1 MGTVSQASLNMKAFV
16 IVSAGFGQDDVA
28 FLDILMMTVIMIS
41 TIIII
46 TIIIFIIIMIMI
58 MTNPIQVALVA
69 AVAGEADPYTIG
81 QVLAGQT
88 NGGVITST
96 TYHGGVKVAGFPY
109 TTVAAAVPHTYGS
122 PYAYAPYAYGK
133 REAEAEPEPWTVG
146 QIAAGAHV
154 AEAIKDGR
162 PHNVGV
168 ITNAAIAPVAATHLV
183 SGYSAY
189 PYAYSGYPYHAVY
202 GKREAEANPALLY
215 STGVAAY
222 HPYALGAHAVTY
234 AGAPHAVAYTPFG
247 VTHSSNVGICTNV
260 EGAQVPCRRKRES
273 DPALVYTAGAAVPYG
288 AYGVLPY
295 AGVHG
300 TNPVHA
306 VAYTGAGL
314 THSSNVGICT
324 NYVGAVVPC

>member
-1 MGTVSQASLNMKAFV
+1 MGTVSQACLNMKAFV
-16 IVSAGFGQDDVA
+16 I
-28 FLDILMMTVIMIS
+28 
-41 TIIII
+41 
-46 TIIIFIIIMIMI
+46 
-58 MTNPIQVALVA
+58 VALVA

-88 NGGVITST
+88 NGGVLTST

-109 TTVAAAVPHTYGS
+109 TKVAAVPHTYTYGY
-122 PYAYAPYAYGK
+122 PYAYYGK

-168 ITNAAIAPVAATHLV
+168 ITNAAIAPVAATHVV

-189 PYAYSGYPYHAVY
+189 PYAYSGYPYAYY
-202 GKREAEANPALLY
+202 GKREAEADPALVY
-215 STGVAAY
+215 STGVVGY
-222 HPYALGAHAVTY
+222 PYAVGAHAVTY

-247 VTHSSNVGICTNV
+247 VTHSSNVGICTNNL
-260 EGAQVPCRRKRES
+260 GAVVPCRRKREA
-273 DPALVYTAGAAVPYG
+273 DPALVYAGVGAVPYT
-288 AYGVLPY
+288 YGVLPY

-300 TNPVHA
+300 
-306 VAYTGAGL
+306 VAHTAAGL

>member
-96 TYHGGVKVAGFPY
+96 TYHGGVKVPGFPY
-109 TTVAAAVPHTYGS
+109 TTVAAAVPHTYG
-122 PYAYAPYAYGK
+122 
-133 REAEAEPEPWTVG
+133 
-146 QIAAGAHV
+146 
-154 AEAIKDGR
+154 
-162 PHNVGV
+162 
-168 ITNAAIAPVAATHLV
+168 
-183 SGYSAY
+183 Y
-189 PYAYSGYPYHAVY
+189 PYA
-202 GKREAEANPALLY
+202 EADPALVY
-215 STGVAAY
+215 SYGAVA

-260 EGAQVPCRRKRES
+260 EGAQVPCRRKREAEA
-273 DPALVYTAGAAVPYG
+273 DPAVVYGAAMPYG

-314 THSSNVGICT
+314 THSSNV
-324 NYVGAVVPC
+324 

>member
-16 IVSAGFGQDDVA
+16 I
-28 FLDILMMTVIMIS
+28 
-41 TIIII
+41 
-46 TIIIFIIIMIMI
+46 
-58 MTNPIQVALVA
+58 VALVA

-109 TTVAAAVPHTYGS
+109 TTVAAAVPHTYGY

-189 PYAYSGYPYHAVY
+189 PYAYTGYPYHAVY
-202 GKREAEANPALLY
+202 GKREAEADPALVY
-215 STGVAAY
+215 STGVVAY
-222 HPYALGAHAVTY
+222 HPYALGAHAVPY
-234 AGAPHAVAYTPFG
+234 AGAPHAVASPPFG
-247 VTHSSNVGICTNV
+247 VTRSPTVGICTNNL
-260 EGAQVPCRRKRES
+260 GAVVPCRRKREA
-273 DPALVYTAGAAVPYG
+273 DPALVYAGVGAVPYT
-288 AYGVLPY
+288 YGVLPY

-306 VAYTGAGL
+306 VA
-314 THSSNVGICT
+314 HI
-324 NYVGAVVPC
+324 

>member
-1 MGTVSQASLNMKAFV
+1 MGTVSQASRNMKAFV
-16 IVSAGFGQDDVA
+16 IV
-28 FLDILMMTVIMIS
+28 
-41 TIIII
+41 
-46 TIIIFIIIMIMI
+46 
-58 MTNPIQVALVA
+58 ALVA
-69 AVAGEADPYTIG
+69 AVSGEADPYTIG

-88 NGGVITST
+88 NGGVLTST

-109 TTVAAAVPHTYGS
+109 TKVAAVPHTYTYGY
-122 PYAYAPYAYGK
+122 PYAYYGK

-168 ITNAAIAPVAATHLV
+168 ITNAAIAPIAATHV
-183 SGYSAY
+183 AYAGY
-189 PYAYSGYPYHAVY
+189 PYAYSGYPYAYY
-202 GKREAEANPALLY
+202 GKREAEAEPEADPALVY
-215 STGVAAY
+215 STGVVGY
-222 HPYALGAHAVTY
+222 PYAVGAHTVTY

-247 VTHSSNVGICTNV
+247 VTHSSNVGICTNNL
-260 EGAQVPCRRKRES
+260 GAVVPCRRKREAEA
-273 DPALVYTAGAAVPYG
+273 DPALVYSTVGAVPYT
-288 AYGVLPY
+288 YGVLPY

-306 VAYTGAGL
+306 VAYTAAGL

-324 NYVGAVVPC
+324 NYLGAVVPC

>member
-1 MGTVSQASLNMKAFV
+1 MGTVSQASRNMKAFV
-16 IVSAGFGQDDVA
+16 IV
-28 FLDILMMTVIMIS
+28 
-41 TIIII
+41 
-46 TIIIFIIIMIMI
+46 
-58 MTNPIQVALVA
+58 ALVA
-69 AVAGEADPYTIG
+69 AVSGEADPYTIG
-81 QVLAGQT
+81 QVLVGQT
-88 NGGVITST
+88 NGGVLTST

-109 TTVAAAVPHTYGS
+109 TKVAAVPHVTYGY
-122 PYAYAPYAYGK
+122 PYAYYGK

-162 PHNVGV
+162 AHNVGV
-168 ITNAAIAPVAATHLV
+168 ITNAAIAPVAATHV
-183 SGYSAY
+183 VSAY
-189 PYAYSGYPYHAVY
+189 AGYPYTYGYY
-202 GKREAEANPALLY
+202 GKREAEADPAVVYTSGLVGY
-215 STGVAAY
+215 
-222 HPYALGAHAVTY
+222 PYTVGAHAVTY

-260 EGAQVPCRRKRES
+260 DGAVVPCRRKREADA
-273 DPALVYTAGAAVPYG
+273 DPALVYAGAVPYT
-288 AYGVLPY
+288 YGVLPY

-306 VAYTGAGL
+306 VAHTAAGL

>member
-16 IVSAGFGQDDVA
+16 I
-28 FLDILMMTVIMIS
+28 
-41 TIIII
+41 
-46 TIIIFIIIMIMI
+46 
-58 MTNPIQVALVA
+58 VALVA

-88 NGGVITST
+88 NGGVLTST

-109 TTVAAAVPHTYGS
+109 TKVAAVPHTYTYGY
-122 PYAYAPYAYGK
+122 PYAYYGK

-168 ITNAAIAPVAATHLV
+168 ITNAAIAPVAATHV
-183 SGYSAY
+183 VSAY
-189 PYAYSGYPYHAVY
+189 AV
-202 GKREAEANPALLY
+202 
-215 STGVAAY
+215 
-222 HPYALGAHAVTY
+222 GAHAVTY

-260 EGAQVPCRRKRES
+260 DGAVVPCRRKREADA
-273 DPALVYTAGAAVPYG
+273 DPALVYAGVGAVPYT
-288 AYGVLPY
+288 YGVLPY

-306 VAYTGAGL
+306 VAHTAAGL

>member
-1 MGTVSQASLNMKAFV
+1 MGTVSQASRNMKAFV
-16 IVSAGFGQDDVA
+16 IV
-28 FLDILMMTVIMIS
+28 
-41 TIIII
+41 
-46 TIIIFIIIMIMI
+46 
-58 MTNPIQVALVA
+58 ALVA
-69 AVAGEADPYTIG
+69 AVSGEADPYTIG

-88 NGGVITST
+88 NGGVLTST

-109 TTVAAAVPHTYGS
+109 TKVAAVPAVSYAAAY
-122 PYAYAPYAYGK
+122 PYAHAGVLYGK
-133 REAEAEPEPWTVG
+133 REAEAEPWTVG

-168 ITNAAIAPVAATHLV
+168 ITNAAIAPVATYA
-183 SGYSAY
+183 AY
-189 PYAYSGYPYHAVY
+189 PYAHHYPYAYY
-202 GKREAEANPALLY
+202 GKREAEAEPKADPALVY
-215 STGVAAY
+215 STGLVGAY
-222 HPYALGAHAVTY
+222 PYAVGAHAVTY

-260 EGAQVPCRRKRES
+260 EGAQVPCRRKREADA
-273 DPALVYTAGAAVPYG
+273 DPALVYAAGAVPYT
-288 AYGVLPY
+288 YGVLPY

>member
-16 IVSAGFGQDDVA
+16 I
-28 FLDILMMTVIMIS
+28 
-41 TIIII
+41 
-46 TIIIFIIIMIMI
+46 
-58 MTNPIQVALVA
+58 VALVA

-88 NGGVITST
+88 NGGVLTST

-109 TTVAAAVPHTYGS
+109 TAVAAPVVSHAYAGY
-122 PYAYAPYAYGK
+122 PYAYYGK

-168 ITNAAIAPVAATHLV
+168 ITNAAIAPVAATHV
-183 SGYSAY
+183 VAGYSAY
-189 PYAYSGYPYHAVY
+189 PYAYSGYPYAYY
-202 GKREAEANPALLY
+202 GKREAEADPALVY
-215 STGVAAY
+215 STGLVGY
-222 HPYALGAHAVTY
+222 PYTVGAHAVTY
-234 AGAPHAVAYTPFG
+234 TPFG
-247 VTHSSNVGICTNV
+247 TTPSSNVGICTNV
-260 EGAQVPCRRKRES
+260 NGAVVPCRRKREA
-273 DPALVYTAGAAVPYG
+273 DPALVYAGAAVPYT
-288 AYGVLPY
+288 YGVLPY

-306 VAYTGAGL
+306 VAHTAAGL

>member
-1 MGTVSQASLNMKAFV
+1 MGTVSQACLNMKAFV
-16 IVSAGFGQDDVA
+16 I
-28 FLDILMMTVIMIS
+28 
-41 TIIII
+41 
-46 TIIIFIIIMIMI
+46 
-58 MTNPIQVALVA
+58 VALVA
-69 AVAGEADPYTIG
+69 AVAGEANPYTIG

-88 NGGVITST
+88 NGGVLTST

-109 TTVAAAVPHTYGS
+109 TAVAAPVVSHTYGY
-122 PYAYAPYAYGK
+122 PYAYYGK

-168 ITNAAIAPVAATHLV
+168 ITNAAIAPVAATHVV
-183 SGYSAY
+183 SAYSAY
-189 PYAYSGYPYHAVY
+189 PYAYY
-202 GKREAEANPALLY
+202 GKREAEADPALVY
-215 STGVAAY
+215 STGVVGY
-222 HPYALGAHAVTY
+222 PY

-260 EGAQVPCRRKRES
+260 EGAQVPCRRKREADA
-273 DPALVYTAGAAVPYG
+273 DPALVYAAGAVPYT
-288 AYGVLPY
+288 YGVLPY

-306 VAYTGAGL
+306 VAHTAAGL

>member
-16 IVSAGFGQDDVA
+16 I
-28 FLDILMMTVIMIS
+28 
-41 TIIII
+41 
-46 TIIIFIIIMIMI
+46 
-58 MTNPIQVALVA
+58 VALVA

-88 NGGVITST
+88 NGGVLTST

-109 TTVAAAVPHTYGS
+109 TKVAAVPHTYTYGY
-122 PYAYAPYAYGK
+122 PYAYYGK
-133 REAEAEPEPWTVG
+133 REAEAEPEADPALVYSTGLVG
-146 QIAAGAHV
+146 
-154 AEAIKDGR
+154 
-162 PHNVGV
+162 
-168 ITNAAIAPVAATHLV
+168 
-183 SGYSAY
+183 Y
-189 PYAYSGYPYHAVY
+189 PYAV
-202 GKREAEANPALLY
+202 
-215 STGVAAY
+215 
-222 HPYALGAHAVTY
+222 GAHAVTY

-260 EGAQVPCRRKRES
+260 EGAQVPCRRKREA
-273 DPALVYTAGAAVPYG
+273 DANPALVYAAGAVPYT
-288 AYGVLPY
+288 YGVLPY

>member
-1 MGTVSQASLNMKAFV
+1 MGTVSQACLNMKAFV
-16 IVSAGFGQDDVA
+16 I
-28 FLDILMMTVIMIS
+28 
-41 TIIII
+41 
-46 TIIIFIIIMIMI
+46 
-58 MTNPIQVALVA
+58 VALVA

-88 NGGVITST
+88 NGGVLTST
-96 TYHGGVKVAGFPY
+96 
-109 TTVAAAVPHTYGS
+109 YGY
-122 PYAYAPYAYGK
+122 PYAYYGK

-168 ITNAAIAPVAATHLV
+168 ITNAAIAPVAATHVV
-183 SGYSAY
+183 SAYAGY
-189 PYAYSGYPYHAVY
+189 PYAYSGYPYAYY
-202 GKREAEANPALLY
+202 GKREAEAEPEADPALVY
-215 STGVAAY
+215 STGLVGY
-222 HPYALGAHAVTY
+222 PYAVGAHAVTY

-260 EGAQVPCRRKRES
+260 DGAVVPCRRKREADA
-273 DPALVYTAGAAVPYG
+273 DPALVYAAGAVPYT
-288 AYGVLPY
+288 YGVLPY
-295 AGVHG
+295 AGVHS

-306 VAYTGAGL
+306 VAHTAAGL

>member
-16 IVSAGFGQDDVA
+16 I
-28 FLDILMMTVIMIS
+28 
-41 TIIII
+41 
-46 TIIIFIIIMIMI
+46 
-58 MTNPIQVALVA
+58 VALVA

-88 NGGVITST
+88 NGGVLTST

-109 TTVAAAVPHTYGS
+109 TKAVLPAVTYAGW
-122 PYAYAPYAYGK
+122 PYAHAGVLYGK
-133 REAEAEPEPWTVG
+133 REAEAEPWTVG

-168 ITNAAIAPVAATHLV
+168 ITNAAIAPVATYA
-183 SGYSAY
+183 AY
-189 PYAYSGYPYHAVY
+189 PYAHHYPYAYY
-202 GKREAEANPALLY
+202 GKREAEAEPEADPALVY
-215 STGVAAY
+215 STGLVGAY
-222 HPYALGAHAVTY
+222 PYAVGAHAVTY
-234 AGAPHAVAYTPFG
+234 AGAPPAVAYST
-247 VTHSSNVGICTNV
+247 VG
-260 EGAQVPCRRKRES
+260 
-273 DPALVYTAGAAVPYG
+273 AVPYT
-288 AYGVLPY
+288 YGVLPY

-306 VAYTGAGL
+306 IAYTAAGL

-324 NYVGAVVPC
+324 NYLGAAVPC